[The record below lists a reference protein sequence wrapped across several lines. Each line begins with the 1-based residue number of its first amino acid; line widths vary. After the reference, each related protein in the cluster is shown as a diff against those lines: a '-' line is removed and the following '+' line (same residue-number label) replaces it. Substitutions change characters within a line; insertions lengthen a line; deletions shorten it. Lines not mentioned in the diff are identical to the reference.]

1 MKRLLP
7 IIMAVGLELTAC
19 TTTKVVTIERVE
31 HDTTYITRHHQD
43 SIWLHDSIRITQK
56 AESVFVERWHTK
68 YVGKL
73 RIDTLIK
80 IRVDSIPTPYEV
92 VKEVPRQLTWWQ
104 RIQMYAGDALFL
116 AVIAGIAVFIIR
128 KQLTVR

>member
-1 MKRLLP
+1 
-7 IIMAVGLELTAC
+7 MAVGLALTAC

-31 HDTTYITRHHQD
+31 HDTTYITRHQQD
-43 SIWLHDSIRITQK
+43 SIWLHDSIRITEK

-68 YVGKL
+68 YEGKL
-73 RIDTLIK
+73 RIDTFIK

-104 RIQMYAGDALFL
+104 RTQMYAGDALLL